1 MQADTPTVTTV
12 GVEHKSRALSTL
24 VTAFAADP
32 FVRWLFPDAEIFLNN
47 VALGFENFG
56 GQAFHTASAYQI
68 SDFAGVALWIRPGT
82 EADDGPFSELLLRTV
97 AEGRLPEVG
106 QAFAQIEDFHP
117 KEPHWYLPLIGVD
130 PGHQGRG
137 LGAQLMKHALARCDA
152 DGLPACLES
161 SNPANISLYER
172 FGFEVIGKIQTESSP
187 PMHPMW
193 RPAQ

>member
-12 GVEHKSRALSTL
+12 GVENKSRALSTL

-47 VALGFENFG
+47 AALGFENFG
-56 GQAFHTASAYQI
+56 GQAFHAASAYQI

-117 KEPHWYLPLIGVD
+117 KEPHWYLPLIVV
-130 PGHQGRG
+130 
-137 LGAQLMKHALARCDA
+137 LF
-152 DGLPACLES
+152 
-161 SNPANISLYER
+161 I
-172 FGFEVIGKIQTESSP
+172 
-187 PMHPMW
+187 
-193 RPAQ
+193 